1 MRTDGQSEVKPRRRW
16 KAVGWALAWVV
27 CWTGVVYPEELS
39 RPLPGYE
46 PKISADTILD
56 YRRSLESRVS
66 KLPPPSMDSM
76 GELIRT
82 LRTLQAEAAKNPG
95 RWRDGN
101 LPLGAEPNEYVPSD
115 EELLISEV
123 GERIRGVVEET
134 PQRQLVSRLNR
145 IGVSERFIEYNAVVI
160 YHADV
165 MGSGRFFYARQ
176 PKPVRVRLRQ

>member
-1 MRTDGQSEVKPRRRW
+1 MPRGRKC
-16 KAVGWALAWVV
+16 KALGWVVAWVLL
-27 CWTGVVYPEELS
+27 GMEPIYSEELS

-56 YRRSLESRVS
+56 YRRSLERRVS
-66 KLPPPSMDSM
+66 KLPPPTLDSL
-76 GELIRT
+76 GDLLAT
-82 LRTLQAEAAKNPG
+82 LGTLQAAAAKNPG

-123 GERIRGVVEET
+123 GERIRCVVEET
-134 PQRQLVSRLNR
+134 PQRPLVSRLNR